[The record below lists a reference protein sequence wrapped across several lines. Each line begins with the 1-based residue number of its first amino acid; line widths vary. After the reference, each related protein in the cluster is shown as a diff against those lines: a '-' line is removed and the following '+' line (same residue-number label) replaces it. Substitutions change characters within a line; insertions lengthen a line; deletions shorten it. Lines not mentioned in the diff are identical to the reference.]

1 MATEFAKPSEDRTDR
16 IEVPAPTAWPVV
28 LAFGLTLVAAG
39 LITGA
44 AMSVLGA
51 ALTVIAAAGW
61 FRNVL
66 PTESY
71 EWEPVATGV
80 VPILTT
86 RQKVDRI
93 GGLSDFHRA
102 SLPLEIY
109 PVSAGL
115 KGGLAGSVVMAFL
128 ASLYGVLRGHGIW
141 YSMNLLAA
149 SFFPGAAARTAEQI
163 SAFRLHDLLVA
174 VPLHLL
180 ISLLVGLLYG
190 AILPMLPRHPILLGG
205 FMAPLSWSGLI
216 YGILGFV
223 NPVLNQRID
232 WFWFVLTQIGFG
244 VVAGIVVSLQERV
257 RTRQG
262 FPIMI
267 RAGFE
272 TPGMID
278 EREEDRTQ

>member
-1 MATEFAKPSEDRTDR
+1 MAANHTGK
-16 IEVPAPTAWPVV
+16 IEVPAPTAWPIV

-44 AMSVLGA
+44 AMSILGA
-51 ALTVIAAAGW
+51 VLTAIAAAGW

-66 PTESY
+66 PRESY
-71 EWEPVATGV
+71 EWEPVDAEEA
-80 VPILTT
+80 PILTM
-86 RQKVDRI
+86 RQRVDRI
-93 GGLSDFHRA
+93 GALSDFHRA
-102 SLPLEIY
+102 SLPIEIY

-115 KGGLAGSVVMAFL
+115 KGGLAGSVVMACL
-128 ASLYGVLRGHGIW
+128 ATLYGVLRGHGIW

-149 SFFPGAAARTAEQI
+149 GFFPGAAGRTDAQI
-163 SAFRLHDLLVA
+163 AAFRLHDLLVA

-205 FMAPLSWSGLI
+205 FMAPLSWSGFI

-262 FPIMI
+262 LPLMI

-272 TPGMID
+272 TPGMLD
-278 EREEDRTQ
+278 ERKEDGTQ